1 MAPRWVG
8 LKRLLANVIQSGLI
22 GDAISWFYGDV
33 IPFHGIPID
42 VSQSG
47 IPAANKAALWWGMY
61 ESAEHRFIKA
71 FLLPN
76 LPVIELGSSIG
87 AISSA
92 IAGQLD
98 HGQRLICV
106 EANPFLIP
114 QLRKNLDR
122 NASHLSAET
131 RRSATKAKLCGLG
144 YRPTTSLPA
153 FRAILG
159 RRRLRCRRS
168 H

>member
-76 LPVIELGSSIG
+76 LPQPV
-87 AISSA
+87 
-92 IAGQLD
+92 
-98 HGQRLICV
+98 
-106 EANPFLIP
+106 
-114 QLRKNLDR
+114 
-122 NASHLSAET
+122 AE
-131 RRSATKAKLCGLG
+131 RVDPWFS
-144 YRPTTSLPA
+144 
-153 FRAILG
+153 
-159 RRRLRCRRS
+159 
-168 H
+168 